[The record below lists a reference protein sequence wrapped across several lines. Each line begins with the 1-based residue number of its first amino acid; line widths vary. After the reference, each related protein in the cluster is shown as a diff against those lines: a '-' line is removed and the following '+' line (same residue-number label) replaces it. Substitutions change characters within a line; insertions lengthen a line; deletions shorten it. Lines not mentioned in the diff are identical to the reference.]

1 MTLPTSIAI
10 TQPAPWSAG
19 GSSLLPPEV
28 CLFQRKQQNQERK
41 DPTWHARRPCVSH
54 ALAGLR
60 EVVFPCGHLQ
70 PHLSLSTGVSSW
82 SGEGESSGGWGWRRE
97 RPGAGGRGQAVWARC
112 VRPEQWTMGDA
123 QHWGIRS
130 SGPSGCGDTAVT
142 APSPLCA
149 TRSRRSSLWAP
160 PRQHCPQLT
169 EPTVLTSLSPAQ

>member
-97 RPGAGGRGQAVWARC
+97 RPGEGAGGRLCGQGAYD
-112 VRPEQWTMGDA
+112 QN
-123 QHWGIRS
+123 
-130 SGPSGCGDTAVT
+130 SGPWAMPSTGVFAAAGLLAVVT
-142 APSPLCA
+142 
-149 TRSRRSSLWAP
+149 
-160 PRQHCPQLT
+160 QQ
-169 EPTVLTSLSPAQ
+169 